1 MTLKFFK
8 DVDDATKD
16 FTKQS
21 VYIFNE
27 LSKDVNKSAA
37 FCNAFKQLSN
47 KFIKTAA
54 SHTFPKLSADNDWG
68 YAINYECGTI
78 TLYLLAHNEN
88 NKITE
93 QFELLSVESDLIS
106 VGEYAKLYGIEPQ
119 TVNQW
124 IRRGKIRTAKKI
136 GNHWMIPTLTESPK
150 RGYTSATYT
159 LKNCMPM
166 ITNTYPF
173 LQNMKL
179 ITIEQD
185 ENNKNEF
192 IISCFTDNMET
203 PNIIKRFD
211 RKEKEK
217 LELAMITHT
226 LIKYTQK

>member
-21 VYIFNE
+21 GYIFNE

-54 SHTFPKLSADNDWG
+54 SHTFPKLSADDDWG
-68 YAINYECGTI
+68 YAINYEYGII

-106 VGEYAKLYGIEPQ
+106 VGEYAKLYDIEPQ

-124 IRRGKIRTAKKI
+124 IRRSKIRTAKKI

-150 RGYTSATYT
+150 RGYAPATYT
-159 LKNCMPM
+159 LTNCMPM
-166 ITNTYPF
+166 ITNKYPF

-179 ITIEQD
+179 VTIEQD
-185 ENNKNEF
+185 KNNKNEF
-192 IISCFTDNMET
+192 IVSCFTDNTET
-203 PNIIKRFD
+203 SNIIKRFD
-211 RKEKEK
+211 RKEKET
-217 LELAMITHT
+217 LELALITHP
-226 LIKYTQK
+226 LVKYMQK